1 MLPLWSLSPLWLNNW
16 LLPTNIVYWPHFFFF
31 LAKMSSRKIPQSVCA
46 PSSPCFEQR
55 IWLFFFFSFSF
66 LLEYDKCFEKLSV
79 ELKEFFFGD
88 LQPQASPLSMSA
100 GLPFYLWSSFLKYFG
115 LSLQI
120 VPVLI
125 EYRGFLL
132 ICCHWQFMSL
142 KRGSTTCM
150 CLF

>member
-1 MLPLWSLSPLWLNNW
+1 MDASLVEPFSSLTQQLTSSYKYRVLTSFL
-16 LLPTNIVYWPHFFFF
+16 LLPCQNEFQ
-31 LAKMSSRKIPQSVCA
+31 KDPQSVCA

-55 IWLFFFFSFSF
+55 IWLFFLQFFFSFRIWQM
-66 LLEYDKCFEKLSV
+66 LWKTKCRTQGI
-79 ELKEFFFGD
+79 FFGD

>member
-55 IWLFFFFSFSF
+55 IWLFFLQFFFSFRIWQM
-66 LLEYDKCFEKLSV
+66 LWKTKCRTQGI
-79 ELKEFFFGD
+79 FFGD
-88 LQPQASPLSMSA
+88 LQLQASPLSMSA